1 MQITTRINALRE
13 AHGLS
18 ESQLADASAIPRTT
32 FRRRLVAPG
41 TFTMDEIDRLASTL
55 ETTPT
60 YLWLGDAA

>member
-41 TFTMDEIDRLASTL
+41 TFALDELVRLAEVL
-55 ETTPT
+55 DTTPS
-60 YLWLGDAA
+60 YLWLGEAA